1 MKAITTLASEID
13 LRDCDNYQGFLSD
26 IRGNFNKMV
35 SDGKTPLFT
44 TDVDDLYEIFLSG
57 LPEEA
62 KQHYNCRCCRRFVNR
77 FGGIV
82 TISEIGRIVPVMWT
96 KHVPAFFK
104 EAVSRVYRAVASAK
118 VTGVFI
124 PETAELGV
132 FETGPWEH
140 MAVRVPAK
148 MVHNSRIVTAQQA
161 SAAKDE
167 EHRLLCEA
175 MKHYSKD
182 TIKQAVNLLRSDD
195 LYRSEKVLGCA
206 EWLMTIRNEIDAT
219 NAQNRSNLL
228 WRYAATAPVGYCHV
242 RSGMIGTLLDDIAA
256 GMPITAVKARFADK
270 MNPLKYQRP
279 TAAPSSTNVRIAE
292 KLIEDLGLTNSLQR
306 RFARIDEIET
316 VWAPVK
322 KASEVRRG
330 GVFSSVITKEEQ
342 TPATSGA
349 LTPGI
354 TMTWEK
360 FLRKVLPN
368 AIKVEYFVEAYR
380 NQSFAALLTATD
392 ETAPPIIQWDRE
404 EKRNPFSW
412 YLYHNGSKPSQWGLD
427 SGFCDVT
434 GISYQP
440 NMWFGGFEHQ
450 GEGVMFILKGAKDQK
465 HNGIALFPEI
475 LKSDL
480 HIARPTIEA
489 FSKDAQLSGYNEAS
503 ACGLLLQ
510 NGNSWNA
517 RFRVT
522 SDVGTAIYTLDRWD

>member
-1 MKAITTLASEID
+1 M
-13 LRDCDNYQGFLSD
+13 
-26 IRGNFNKMV
+26 
-35 SDGKTPLFT
+35 
-44 TDVDDLYEIFLSG
+44 
-57 LPEEA
+57 
-62 KQHYNCRCCRRFVNR
+62 
-77 FGGIV
+77 

-96 KHVPAFFK
+96 KHVPEFFK

-124 PETAELGV
+124 PDTAELGV

-140 MAVRVPAK
+140 LAVRVPAK
-148 MVHNSRIVTAQQA
+148 MIHNSKIETAQQA

-175 MKHYSKD
+175 MNHYSKS
-182 TIKQAVNLLRSDD
+182 TIEQAVNLLRSDD

-206 EWLMTIRNEIDAT
+206 EWLMKIRREIEAT
-219 NAQNRSNLL
+219 NTQHRTNLL
-228 WRYAATAPVGYCHV
+228 WRYAATAPTGYCHV

-256 GMPITAVKARFADK
+256 GMSITAVKARFADK
-270 MNPLKYQRP
+270 MNPMKYQRP
-279 TAAPSSTNVRIAE
+279 TAAPSATNVRMAE
-292 KLIEDLGLTNSLQR
+292 KLIEDLGLTESLKR
-306 RFARIDEIET
+306 RFARIDEIEK
-316 VWAPVK
+316 VWAPVN
-322 KASEVRRG
+322 KASETRRN
-330 GVFSSVITKEEQ
+330 GVFSSVITKEDRASA
-342 TPATSGA
+342 PSGVM
-349 LTPGI
+349 TPGI

-360 FLRKVLPN
+360 FMRKVLPN
-368 AIKVEYFVEAYR
+368 AVKVEYYVEYR
-380 NQSFAALLTATD
+380 NQSFAAILTAAD

-404 EKRNPFSW
+404 NQRNPFSW
-412 YLYHNGSKPSQWGLD
+412 YLYNNGSKPSQWGLE
-427 SGFCDVT
+427 SGFCEVT

-440 NMWFGGFEHQ
+440 NMWHGGFEHQ

-480 HIARPTIEA
+480 HIVRPTIEA
-489 FSKDAQLSGYNEAS
+489 FSKDAKLSGYDEAS

-510 NGNSWNA
+510 NGHAWNA

>member
-1 MKAITTLASEID
+1 MKTITTLINEID
-13 LRDCDNYQGFLSD
+13 QRDCDNYQGFLSD
-26 IRGNFNKMV
+26 IRSNFNKMV
-35 SDGKTPLFT
+35 SDGNTPLFT
-44 TDVDDLYEIFLSG
+44 TNVDDLYEIFLSG

-96 KHVPAFFK
+96 KHVPEFFK

-124 PETAELGV
+124 PDTAELGV

-140 MAVRVPAK
+140 LAVRVPAK
-148 MVHNSRIVTAQQA
+148 MIHNSKIETAQQA

-175 MKHYSKD
+175 MNHYSKS
-182 TIKQAVNLLRSDD
+182 TIEQAVNLLRSDD

-206 EWLMTIRNEIDAT
+206 EWLMKIRREIEAT
-219 NAQNRSNLL
+219 NTQHRTNLL
-228 WRYAATAPVGYCHV
+228 WRYAATAPTGYCHV

-256 GMPITAVKARFADK
+256 GMSITAVKARFADK
-270 MNPLKYQRP
+270 MNPMKYQRP
-279 TAAPSSTNVRIAE
+279 TAAPSATNVRMAE
-292 KLIEDLGLTNSLQR
+292 KLIEDLGLTESLKR
-306 RFARIDEIET
+306 RFARIDEIEK
-316 VWAPVK
+316 VWAPVN
-322 KASEVRRG
+322 KASETRRN
-330 GVFSSVITKEEQ
+330 GVFSSVITKEDRASA
-342 TPATSGA
+342 PSGVM
-349 LTPGI
+349 TPGI

-360 FLRKVLPN
+360 FMRKVLPN
-368 AIKVEYFVEAYR
+368 AVKVEYYVEYR
-380 NQSFAALLTATD
+380 NQSFAAILTAAD

-404 EKRNPFSW
+404 NQRNPFSW
-412 YLYHNGSKPSQWGLD
+412 YLYNNGSKPSQWGLE
-427 SGFCDVT
+427 SGFCEVT

-440 NMWFGGFEHQ
+440 NMWHGGFEHQ

-480 HIARPTIEA
+480 HIVRPTIEA
-489 FSKDAQLSGYNEAS
+489 FSKDAKLSGYDEAS

-510 NGNSWNA
+510 NGHAWNA

-522 SDVGTAIYTLDRWD
+522 SDVGTAIYTLDRLD